1 MATLPLRH
9 HGLQAVVFFPE
20 EKQARIHNP
29 GIIME
34 HPPLFQ
40 LWQDGFRPQGRTIGA
55 VGAHDLHGDGNS
67 QNEGLETDFVTFQST
82 GIAGAVKPFVMKR
95 RLQAS
100 PFRFC
105 TSSLIFDIDVAPLQP
120 ETDDDRQGRKH
131 GDKGEKQ

>member
-1 MATLPLRH
+1 MQ
-9 HGLQAVVFFPE
+9 G
-20 EKQARIHNP
+20 RIHNP

-34 HPPLFQ
+34 PPTLFQ
-40 LWQDGFRPQGRTIGA
+40 LLQGGFQPQGRTIGA
-55 VGAHDLHGDGNS
+55 VGPQGLHGVGNGR
-67 QNEGLETDFVTFQST
+67 NAGLETDFVTFQRP
-82 GIAGAVKPFVMKR
+82 GVAGAVKPFVMKR